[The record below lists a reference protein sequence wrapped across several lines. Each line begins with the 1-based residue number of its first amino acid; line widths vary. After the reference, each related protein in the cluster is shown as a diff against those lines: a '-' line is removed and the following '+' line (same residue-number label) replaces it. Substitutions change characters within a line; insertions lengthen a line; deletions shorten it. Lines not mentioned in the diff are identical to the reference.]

1 MLDVDQTMSV
11 EVRGTMTQALE
22 VLDRFD
28 RHLSSIC
35 YELHIRELKTAYV
48 LVCKK
53 LIFQGC

>member
-22 VLDRFD
+22 VLNRFD
-28 RHLSSIC
+28 RHLSSIY

>member
-28 RHLSSIC
+28 RHLSSI
-35 YELHIRELKTAYV
+35 YYDLRIRELKTAYV